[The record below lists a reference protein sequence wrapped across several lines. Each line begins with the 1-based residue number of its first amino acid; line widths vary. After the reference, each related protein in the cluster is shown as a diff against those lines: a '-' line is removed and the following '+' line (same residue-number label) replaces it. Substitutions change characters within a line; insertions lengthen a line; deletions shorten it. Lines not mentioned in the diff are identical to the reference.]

1 MKQLDIKFVKERDVQ
16 KAAQQAAIMT
26 QLEARLP
33 QRISESFD
41 DVDVRVRFS
50 SAAGIEV
57 TGFKDKEERKRFMR
71 LLEELWM
78 DDSLLEM
85 S

>member
-1 MKQLDIKFVKERDVQ
+1 MKQLDIKFVKEREAP
-16 KAAQQAAIMT
+16 KAAQQATIMT

-41 DVDVRVRFS
+41 DVAVRVRFS
-50 SAAGIEV
+50 SVAGVEV
-57 TGFKDKEERKRFMR
+57 TGFKDKEERERFMR
-71 LLEELWM
+71 FLEELWT
-78 DDSLLEM
+78 DDSLLDM